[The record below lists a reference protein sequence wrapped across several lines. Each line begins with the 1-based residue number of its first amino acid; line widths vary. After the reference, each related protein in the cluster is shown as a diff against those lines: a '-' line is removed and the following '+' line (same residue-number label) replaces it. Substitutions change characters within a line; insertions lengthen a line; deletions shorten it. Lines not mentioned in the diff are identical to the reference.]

1 MPTEI
6 LAAFIGIYAVLQALS
21 LMLTNLDVAAKQIDG
36 RSRWVAPN
44 GTVFEEFAAA
54 ELETSEVM
62 KQDLAVVCAE
72 AAEA

>member
-21 LMLTNLDVAAKQIDG
+21 LMLANLDVAAKQIDG
-36 RSRWVAPN
+36 RSRWVAPD

-54 ELETSEVM
+54 ELEKSEVM
-62 KQDLAVVCAE
+62 KQELALARAE
-72 AAEA
+72 VAQA